1 MSFNY
6 SPLSASATTLITK
19 FGRQLTYTRTTKGAY
34 DSATGTTS
42 DTTSTFQKYGC
53 VFDYSETEVNGGTI
67 LQGDRRVLS
76 EPHEYQV
83 NDTVSI
89 DSKDYRVISISENK
103 PAGTLLSVN
112 LQVRA

>member
-6 SPLSASATTLITK
+6 AGLQSSATALIQK
-19 FGRQLTYTRTTKGAY
+19 FGRQLTFTRTIKGSYAPA
-34 DSATGTTS
+34 SGTTS
-42 DTTSTFQKYGC
+42 DTTATFDKYCC
-53 VFDYSETEVNGGTI
+53 VFDYSAAEVNNGTI

-83 NDTVSI
+83 NDSVSI
-89 DSKDYRVISISENK
+89 DSKVYRVISISENK
-103 PAGTLLSVN
+103 PAGTLMSVD

>member
-6 SPLSASATTLITK
+6 TGLQSSATALIQK
-19 FGRQLTYTRTTKGAY
+19 FGRQLTFTRTTKGAY
-34 DSATGTTS
+34 SAATGKTS
-42 DTTSTFQKYGC
+42 DTTATFQKYCC
-53 VFDYSETEVNGGTI
+53 VFDYSAAEVNNSTI

-83 NDTVSI
+83 NDSVSI
-89 DSKDYRVISISENK
+89 DSKAYRVISISENK
-103 PAGTLLSVN
+103 PAGTLLSVD